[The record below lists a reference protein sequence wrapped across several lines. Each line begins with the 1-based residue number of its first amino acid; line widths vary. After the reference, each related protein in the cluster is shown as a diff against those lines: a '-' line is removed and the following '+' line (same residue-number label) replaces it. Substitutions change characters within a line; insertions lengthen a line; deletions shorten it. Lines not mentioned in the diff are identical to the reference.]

1 MTSGDSSARRAAA
14 QVDWL
19 VAYQERCAELVEGL
33 DPDAASDTRP
43 GVDRGTS
50 LRQFYAM
57 TPPPHDSDEIRA
69 MAGEPEH
76 SGSPDSDQHGGQQR
90 RDQADSPRRGQAFP
104 QDRDTE

>member
-33 DPDAASDTRP
+33 DPDSASDTRP

-50 LRQFYAM
+50 LRQFHAM
-57 TPPPHDSDEIRA
+57 TPPPHDSGEIR
-69 MAGEPEH
+69 
-76 SGSPDSDQHGGQQR
+76 SIGQGHQR
-90 RDQADSPRRGQAFP
+90 RHSQGEDEAASCPARATVRKGARRASSPP
-104 QDRDTE
+104 K